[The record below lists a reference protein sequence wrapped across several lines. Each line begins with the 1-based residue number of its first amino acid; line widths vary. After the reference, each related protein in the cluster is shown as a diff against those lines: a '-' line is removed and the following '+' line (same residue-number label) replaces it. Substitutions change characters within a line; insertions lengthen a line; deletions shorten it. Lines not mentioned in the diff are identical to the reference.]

1 MLAAHFIYLLDTY
14 CQICKKSIETQF
26 DKKTRRAQASL
37 QLIADRKSLNNQKML
52 ADFNLFASKKHD
64 SLTKLYGLLVEA
76 KGAVFE
82 VASVIQFSPSGEEWN
97 KSDYENFLTESNLPH
112 GMCQVR
118 HSKTERGAQYYGRER
133 CRHFALDA
141 IC

>member
-1 MLAAHFIYLLDTY
+1 MLDTY

-26 DKKTRRAQASL
+26 DKKLEEHKHSL
-37 QLIADRKSLNNQKML
+37 QLIAESEKFEYQKML